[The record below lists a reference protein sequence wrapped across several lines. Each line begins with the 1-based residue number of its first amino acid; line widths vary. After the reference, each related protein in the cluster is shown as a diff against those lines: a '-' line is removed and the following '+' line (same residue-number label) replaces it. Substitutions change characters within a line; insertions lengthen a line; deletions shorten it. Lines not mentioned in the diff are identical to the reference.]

1 MNIQELGKEYK
12 VQYKAL
18 MERVAQIKRE
28 YDTACPEVQRKS
40 RIRIKELMTTAVYL
54 KKTGD
59 MLINY
64 YEKRAARRYINE
76 KMHIES

>member
-40 RIRIKELMTTAVYL
+40 RIRMF
-54 KKTGD
+54 
-59 MLINY
+59 
-64 YEKRAARRYINE
+64 
-76 KMHIES
+76 